1 LNRLGFYGIAL
12 RGCGPT
18 EKRFRFRRAPP
29 TNRSR
34 SCLDAPS
41 NLARMAACRHVTK
54 KILAALLALEALV
67 TAGCAG
73 SQPRHPSS
81 LTSPAAPPVT
91 TNPAAEPGSAA
102 LVEEVQRELKAMR
115 VTRYQHT
122 TSVDESSGSYFYD
135 CSGLLDYA
143 LGRSRPADLKP
154 IPRTHAR
161 PLAGDIEGY
170 LHGGLTN
177 PMEGWQA
184 LARVDALGPGDVVAW
199 QATEDSTTGDTGHV
213 MVVLEA
219 PTLNS
224 ARAAEWLVRV
234 ADSTLSPH
242 ALDSRHPGTTGLGT
256 GTIGLL
262 VDERGAP
269 IAFYWR
275 GGVSPQAKPTQIAL
289 GRPR

>member
-1 LNRLGFYGIAL
+1 
-12 RGCGPT
+12 
-18 EKRFRFRRAPP
+18 
-29 TNRSR
+29 
-34 SCLDAPS
+34 
-41 NLARMAACRHVTK
+41 MAARRHMTK
-54 KILAALLALEALV
+54 KILTALLVLEALA

-73 SQPRHPSS
+73 GKSRHPSS
-81 LTSPAAPPVT
+81 IASSAPPPET

-115 VTRYQHT
+115 VTHYQHT
-122 TSVDESSGSYFYD
+122 TKVDESIGSYFYD

-143 LGRSRPADLKP
+143 LGHARPADLKP
-154 IPRTHAR
+154 IPHTRAR

-170 LHGGLTN
+170 LHRGLTVSI
-177 PMEGWQA
+177 EGWQA
-184 LARVDALGPGDVVAW
+184 LPRVDALGPGDVVAW

-213 MVVLEA
+213 MVVLQA

-242 ALDSRHPGTTGLGT
+242 ALDSRHHGATGLGT

-262 VDERGAP
+262 VDGSGVP
-269 IAFYWR
+269 TAFYWR

>member
-1 LNRLGFYGIAL
+1 MR
-12 RGCGPT
+12 T
-18 EKRFRFRRAPP
+18 
-29 TNRSR
+29 
-34 SCLDAPS
+34 
-41 NLARMAACRHVTK
+41 VK
-54 KILAALLALEALV
+54 KILTAFLVLATLA

-73 SQPRHPSS
+73 SKQRHASPV
-81 LTSPAAPPVT
+81 TSPAPPPET
-91 TNPAAEPGSAA
+91 TNPAAEPGSATLA
-102 LVEEVQRELKAMR
+102 EEVQRELKAMR

-143 LGRSRPADLKP
+143 VGRVRPADLKP
-154 IPRTHAR
+154 IPHTGAR

-170 LHGGLTN
+170 LHRGLTG
-177 PMEGWQA
+177 PIEGWQA

-199 QATEDSTTGDTGHV
+199 QATEDSKTGDTGHV

-219 PTLNS
+219 PTQNS
-224 ARAAEWLVRV
+224 GRAAEWLVWV

-256 GTIGLL
+256 GTIGLR
-262 VDERGAP
+262 VDEGGAP
-269 IAFYWR
+269 TAFYWR
-275 GGVSPQAKPTQIAL
+275 GGVSAQAKPTQIAL

>member
-1 LNRLGFYGIAL
+1 
-12 RGCGPT
+12 
-18 EKRFRFRRAPP
+18 
-29 TNRSR
+29 
-34 SCLDAPS
+34 
-41 NLARMAACRHVTK
+41 
-54 KILAALLALEALV
+54 
-67 TAGCAG
+67 
-73 SQPRHPSS
+73 
-81 LTSPAAPPVT
+81 
-91 TNPAAEPGSAA
+91 
-102 LVEEVQRELKAMR
+102 MR
-115 VTRYQHT
+115 VTRYQHP

-143 LGRSRPADLKP
+143 VGRVRPADLKP
-154 IPRTHAR
+154 IPHTGVR

-170 LHGGLTN
+170 LHRGLTG
-177 PMEGWQA
+177 PIEGWQA

-199 QATEDSTTGDTGHV
+199 QATEDSKTGDTGHV

-219 PTLNS
+219 PTQNS
-224 ARAAEWLVRV
+224 GRAAEWLVRV

-262 VDERGAP
+262 VGEGGAP
-269 IAFYWR
+269 TAFYWR

>member
-1 LNRLGFYGIAL
+1 
-12 RGCGPT
+12 
-18 EKRFRFRRAPP
+18 
-29 TNRSR
+29 
-34 SCLDAPS
+34 
-41 NLARMAACRHVTK
+41 MAARRRVTK
-54 KILAALLALEALV
+54 TTLTALLVLEALAIV
-67 TAGCAG
+67 GCAG
-73 SQPRHPSS
+73 SKPGHASS
-81 LTSPAAPPVT
+81 VTSPAPPPGT
-91 TNPAAEPGSAA
+91 ANPAAESGSAA
-102 LVEEVQRELKAMR
+102 LVEEAQRELKAMR

-122 TSVDESSGSYFYD
+122 TSVDESTGSYFYD

-143 LGRSRPADLKP
+143 VGRLRPADLKP
-154 IPRTHAR
+154 IPHTKAR

-170 LHGGLTN
+170 LHRGLTG
-177 PMEGWQA
+177 PIEGWQA

-219 PTLNS
+219 PTPNP

-256 GTIGLL
+256 GTIGLV
-262 VDERGAP
+262 VDESGAP
-269 IAFYWR
+269 TAFYWR
-275 GGVSPQAKPTQIAL
+275 GGVSPQGKPTQITL